1 MRGNSAGWR
10 RLRWLN
16 HWQKLKYNRVRKLRV
31 NRAKILNGSVWTKYP
46 VKFFSQLE
54 IRPVSYE
61 RSTWLQAN
69 TLSICNVSTNWHI
82 VRAKRSKCIMQKW
95 GLHEALPKR
104 QFENIMVF
112 FEAAIWDLPQLRGG
126 RNCLKGTIPGQTF
139 DDKYPPWKHTA
150 WQMPRGRWM
159 SLELT
164 VKSSDS
170 YEWLELKIK
179 LRI

>member
-104 QFENIMVF
+104 QFKNIMVF
-112 FEAAIWDLPQLRGG
+112 FEAAIWDVPQLQRG
-126 RNCLKGTIPGQTF
+126 RNCLKAPSPGRPSMTNI
-139 DDKYPPWKHTA
+139 
-150 WQMPRGRWM
+150 PRGNTQLGKCLGVGGCPWNWLL
-159 SLELT
+159 SLVILMNG
-164 VKSSDS
+164 
-170 YEWLELKIK
+170 
-179 LRI
+179 

>member
-104 QFENIMVF
+104 QFKNIMVF
-112 FEAAIWDLPQLRGG
+112 FEAAIEIYLNFKEDV
-126 RNCLKGTIPGQTF
+126 IA
-139 DDKYPPWKHTA
+139 WKHHPRADLQWQISPVETHSLANA
-150 WQMPRGRWM
+150 WG
-159 SLELT
+159 
-164 VKSSDS
+164 
-170 YEWLELKIK
+170 
-179 LRI
+179 